1 MSAEAEK
8 AERPGKDSR
17 AAEYWGLIRGNRLA
31 LIGLGM
37 LIFFA
42 LLAVFAPLIVP
53 FDPDEFV
60 ASPFQ
65 RPSSTHLLGT
75 NDVGQD
81 IFSELLVG
89 ARVSLSIGL
98 LAAVVSIVLGCLV
111 GLIAGYFGG
120 RIDAALMRMVDMVL
134 VIPFLPLM
142 ILLAAYLGPSFWNL
156 IMVIGLLTWAQPAR
170 IIRSQVLS
178 LKTRGFVEAGRAI
191 GTTVTRIL
199 RQHVLPGVIPL
210 ALSQFVLAASQSI
223 LIEASLSFLGLGDP
237 VTKSWGTIL
246 FYAQARGA
254 FLTDAWMWWVVPPGL
269 LITLVVAGFAFSGLA
284 LEEIADPKL
293 RRR

>member
-1 MSAEAEK
+1 MTMADENSK
-8 AERPGKDSR
+8 V
-17 AAEYWGLIRGNRLA
+17 AEYWDLLRGNRLA
-31 LIGLGM
+31 LIGVGL
-37 LIFFA
+37 LVFFGF
-42 LLAVFAPLIVP
+42 LAIFAPLIVP
-53 FDPDEFV
+53 FDPDALV
-60 ASPFQ
+60 ARPFLS
-65 RPSSTHLLGT
+65 PSSTHLLGT

-89 ARVSLSIGL
+89 ARVSLAIGL
-98 LAAVVSIVLGCLV
+98 LAAMVSIVVGSVV

-120 RIDAALMRMVDMVL
+120 RIDSALMRLVDMVL

-156 IMVIGLLTWAQPAR
+156 ILVIGLLTWAQPAR

-191 GTTVTRIL
+191 GTPVSRIL
-199 RQHVLPGVIPL
+199 RKHVLPGVIPL

-246 FYAQARGA
+246 YYAQARGA
-254 FLTDAWMWWVVPPGL
+254 FLTDAWLWWVVPPGL

-284 LEEIADPKL
+284 LEEVADPKL